1 MFRKAMHFPGLM
13 MPVLIIAFLGF
24 LSECGTG
31 GLADAPAGSTTT
43 TGGTTTGATTT
54 DLSAL
59 TLSLSS
65 SSVTYGTP
73 VTVTATLRGTSGALA
88 PGAVVTFAATDT
100 LVAFNPPSTTALTN
114 AVGVAYIELNAAS
127 FASAGAASITASA
140 PIGSDSTVTSAPVGI
155 AVGGAAVTLGA
166 LALGQPSIS
175 AYGSSIVSIPVYLA
189 GVLTT
194 TPIQVAFTSSCV
206 GSGKATLTSPVTTIL
221 GTATSTYK
229 DNNCQS
235 GTDVITASVTG
246 ASAASQTITVAVPA
260 VNNIQFVS
268 ATPAIIGI
276 KGSGAAT
283 LPQSSLV
290 KFKVVDDNNNG
301 NAGVLVDFSL
311 VSAPGGITLSAASA
325 TSDVNGEVTTSVNSG
340 TVPTP
345 VWVIA
350 KVHSNPGILSQS
362 NTLTIT
368 TGLPTQD
375 FFSLSVQTFNIEGWD
390 IDGVTSTLTII
401 ASDRLGNPIPN
412 GTVINFITEGAQI
425 NPASCAT
432 TDGTCTVTFKSS
444 AFRPTDGRITI
455 LAYAVG
461 EKSFVD
467 GNGNNTY
474 DLGETFYDLG
484 DLYIDA
490 NENGSW
496 DAGETYIAY
505 GAGTLPCLTRP
516 SGAALPLGYV
526 SAPSKD
532 NTCDN
537 VWGTNYVR
545 RRSVIVLS
553 GSSAL
558 ISPTAVT
565 MGSTCIKTFPLD
577 LKDINNNPMPAGT
590 IATIEDNYV
599 YYTKFGSLTAIEAP
613 VSITGGS
620 PVVNTTNFTQIGL
633 TVKAD
638 CTAGIPVSYPA
649 GTVNVVISTPG
660 ELITKIPITVNP

>member
-1 MFRKAMHFPGLM
+1 MFRKAMRFPGLM
-13 MPVLIIAFLGF
+13 TPVLIIAFLGL
-24 LSECGTG
+24 LSGCGTG
-31 GLADAPAGSTTT
+31 GLADTPAGSTTT
-43 TGGTTTGATTT
+43 TGTTTGATTT

-65 SSVTYGTP
+65 STVTYGTP
-73 VTVTATLRGTSGALA
+73 VTVTATLRGTSGALV

-100 LVAFNPPSTTALTN
+100 LVAFNPSSATALTN

-140 PIGSDSTVTSAPVGI
+140 PTGSDSTVTSAPVGI

-166 LALGQPSIS
+166 LTLGQPSIS

-189 GVLTT
+189 SVLTT

-246 ASAASQTITVAVPA
+246 ATAASQTITVAIPA

-350 KVHSNPGILSQS
+350 KVHSDPAILSQS

-474 DLGETFYDLG
+474 DSGETFYDLG

-505 GAGTLPCLTRP
+505 GSGTLPCLTRP

-590 IATIEDNYV
+590 TASTADNYV
-599 YYTKFGSLTAIEAP
+599 YYTKFGSLTATKAT
-613 VSITGGS
+613 VNITGGS

-633 TVKAD
+633 TVEAD

-649 GTVNVVISTPG
+649 GTVNVVITTPVG
-660 ELITKIPITVNP
+660 LITRIPITVNP

>member
-1 MFRKAMHFPGLM
+1 
-13 MPVLIIAFLGF
+13 
-24 LSECGTG
+24 
-31 GLADAPAGSTTT
+31 
-43 TGGTTTGATTT
+43 
-54 DLSAL
+54 
-59 TLSLSS
+59 
-65 SSVTYGTP
+65 
-73 VTVTATLRGTSGALA
+73 
-88 PGAVVTFAATDT
+88 
-100 LVAFNPPSTTALTN
+100 
-114 AVGVAYIELNAAS
+114 
-127 FASAGAASITASA
+127 
-140 PIGSDSTVTSAPVGI
+140 
-155 AVGGAAVTLGA
+155 
-166 LALGQPSIS
+166 
-175 AYGSSIVSIPVYLA
+175 
-189 GVLTT
+189 
-194 TPIQVAFTSSCV
+194 
-206 GSGKATLTSPVTTIL
+206 
-221 GTATSTYK
+221 
-229 DNNCQS
+229 
-235 GTDVITASVTG
+235 
-246 ASAASQTITVAVPA
+246 
-260 VNNIQFVS
+260 
-268 ATPAIIGI
+268 
-276 KGSGAAT
+276 
-283 LPQSSLV
+283 
-290 KFKVVDDNNNG
+290 
-301 NAGVLVDFSL
+301 
-311 VSAPGGITLSAASA
+311 
-325 TSDVNGEVTTSVNSG
+325 
-340 TVPTP
+340 
-345 VWVIA
+345 
-350 KVHSNPGILSQS
+350 
-362 NTLTIT
+362 LTIT

-505 GAGTLPCLTRP
+505 GSGTLPCLTRP

-590 IATIEDNYV
+590 TASTADNYV
-599 YYTKFGSLTAIEAP
+599 YYTKFGSLTATEAT

-649 GTVNVVISTPG
+649 GTVNVVITTLKG
-660 ELITKIPITVNP
+660 LITKIPITVNP